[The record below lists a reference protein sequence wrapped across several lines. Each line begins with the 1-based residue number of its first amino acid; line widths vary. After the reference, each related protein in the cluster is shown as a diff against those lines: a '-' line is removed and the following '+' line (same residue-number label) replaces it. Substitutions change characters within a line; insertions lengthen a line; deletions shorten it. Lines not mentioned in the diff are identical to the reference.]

1 MTKLYMRSKAFSLR
15 TSFTITDEFDE
26 LKYTVKPAVI
36 SMGRNLSI
44 VDYNGNEVAHV
55 RQKLVSMLNKY
66 SIVINGQ
73 EGFIKHKNFAFKPK
87 YDYTAKDWL
96 ITGRFLKQEYTI
108 TDKNGN
114 QIAFMHKKAKVFGE
128 CVEFEIEDPANE
140 AEVVA
145 IVLAINC
152 IINDQK
158 EEAARDNMND

>member
-1 MTKLYMRSKAFSLR
+1 MTKLYMRSKAFSLT
-15 TSFTITDEFDE
+15 TSFTVTDEFDE
-26 LKYTVKPAVI
+26 VRYTVKPALI

-66 SIVINGQ
+66 SIVIDGQ
-73 EGFIKHKNFAFKPK
+73 EGFIKHKNFALKPK
-87 YDYTAKDWL
+87 YEYTGKDWL
-96 ITGRFLKQEYTI
+96 ITGKFLKQEYTF
-108 TDKNGN
+108 TDKDGN
-114 QIAFMHKKAKVFGE
+114 RIAFMHKKAMVFGE
-128 CVEFEIEDPANE
+128 CVEFEIEDPSNE

-158 EEAARDNMND
+158 EEAREDMSD